1 MTTTD
6 GTMTGE
12 YKLDPCQICG
22 MYRLCTLQE
31 LLLLEQCSD
40 FKNLSWGFTCPTCVE
55 NCTLQQHILQQ
66 NNIINSLHERISS
79 LVNIHNLEKDVD
91 EMTAQFASLTTV
103 DASICS
109 NKSSDQLDLNVSN
122 IDKFIQNKSFE
133 SESNISELSCLNIT
147 PVQEYYPTVLPVIPG
162 VILPEENENILSKEN
177 TGLLQDTQVVSDSVI
192 IIDDDLPD
200 LKTKEIS
207 VTEKFKE
214 NTIVRTMIAGDSSLQ
229 EIRHLKSSL
238 LHTDSNNWF
247 KVAPKNAML
256 QDLIDTVLYFAT
268 RVHKNLKTVILQV
281 TKSQIDKAGTEVTK
295 RALIGL
301 LNHLVSKGI
310 SLIILSPV
318 PYLKYTDISFS
329 RALAIAKWLW
339 TIPDRYTNASIIDIT
354 TDLSPNKLF
363 TDNGSK
369 LSYTAI
375 KLLELKINNCQ
386 SEN

>member
-40 FKNLSWGFTCPTCVE
+40 SKNLSLGFTCPTCVE

-177 TGLLQDTQVVSDSVI
+177 NGLLQDTQVVSDSVI

-229 EIRHLKSSL
+229 EISHLKSSL
-238 LHTDSNNWF
+238 LHPDSNN
-247 KVAPKNAML
+247 
-256 QDLIDTVLYFAT
+256 
-268 RVHKNLKTVILQV
+268 
-281 TKSQIDKAGTEVTK
+281 
-295 RALIGL
+295 
-301 LNHLVSKGI
+301 
-310 SLIILSPV
+310 
-318 PYLKYTDISFS
+318 
-329 RALAIAKWLW
+329 
-339 TIPDRYTNASIIDIT
+339 
-354 TDLSPNKLF
+354 
-363 TDNGSK
+363 
-369 LSYTAI
+369 
-375 KLLELKINNCQ
+375 
-386 SEN
+386 

>member
-1 MTTTD
+1 
-6 GTMTGE
+6 
-12 YKLDPCQICG
+12 
-22 MYRLCTLQE
+22 
-31 LLLLEQCSD
+31 
-40 FKNLSWGFTCPTCVE
+40 
-55 NCTLQQHILQQ
+55 
-66 NNIINSLHERISS
+66 
-79 LVNIHNLEKDVD
+79 
-91 EMTAQFASLTTV
+91 
-103 DASICS
+103 
-109 NKSSDQLDLNVSN
+109 
-122 IDKFIQNKSFE
+122 
-133 SESNISELSCLNIT
+133 
-147 PVQEYYPTVLPVIPG
+147 
-162 VILPEENENILSKEN
+162 
-177 TGLLQDTQVVSDSVI
+177 
-192 IIDDDLPD
+192 
-200 LKTKEIS
+200 
-207 VTEKFKE
+207 
-214 NTIVRTMIAGDSSLQ
+214 MIAGDSSLQ

-238 LHTDSNNWF
+238 LHPDSNNWF